1 MKYKVQM
8 GFEHE
13 ILDTERALNM
23 KYKLQIGF
31 EHEIPKLQIGF
42 EHEIQG
48 TDRL

>member
-1 MKYKVQM
+1 MKYKVRI

-13 ILDTERALNM
+13 ILVTDS
-23 KYKLQIGF
+23 YS
-31 EHEIPKLQIGF
+31 IGF

>member
-1 MKYKVQM
+1 MKYKVRI

-13 ILDTERALNM
+13 ILVTDRSLNM

-31 EHEIPKLQIGF
+31 EHEIQV
-42 EHEIQG
+42 